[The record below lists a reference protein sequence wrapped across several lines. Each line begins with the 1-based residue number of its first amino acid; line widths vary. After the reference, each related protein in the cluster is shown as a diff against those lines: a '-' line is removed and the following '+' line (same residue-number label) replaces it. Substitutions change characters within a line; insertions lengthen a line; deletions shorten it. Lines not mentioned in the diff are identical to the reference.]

1 MLIIKPYIFW
11 IKIILAIFLAKTRPD
26 KTIFSALTN
35 LTIDFDWSKEL
46 SKIQMQNPQC
56 LLCLVLISFSFS
68 LFLTLSGP
76 SSKRW
81 SAWTRWLCRSWTRLK
96 NLSALTGFYFLLLDL
111 QGEFWEIRTFPT
123 QSFSLP
129 CWLEDEPAVREVI
142 WGQEVQTWF
151 CKRNVTRCWLWRIF
165 DVSCD
170 EDSGEM
176 KQGDNAMRW
185 HLSICTR
192 FVGQHIH
199 PLFLNFS
206 IS

>member
-1 MLIIKPYIFW
+1 M
-11 IKIILAIFLAKTRPD
+11 
-26 KTIFSALTN
+26 TN
-35 LTIDFDWSKEL
+35 MDHPERNLELPQLYQGKNLLLSKFTSSTYSKEGHL
-46 SKIQMQNPQC
+46 FSNHS
-56 LLCLVLISFSFS
+56 LTSFSFS
-68 LFLTLSGP
+68 LFLSLSGP
-76 SSKRW
+76 FSKRW
-81 SAWTRWLCRSWTRLK
+81 SAWTRWLCRLWTRLK

-123 QSFSLP
+123 QSFSVP
-129 CWLEDEPAVREVI
+129 CWLEDEPAVRQVI

-185 HLSICTR
+185 HPSICTR
-192 FVGQHIH
+192 FVRQHIN
-199 PLFLNFS
+199 PLF
-206 IS
+206 